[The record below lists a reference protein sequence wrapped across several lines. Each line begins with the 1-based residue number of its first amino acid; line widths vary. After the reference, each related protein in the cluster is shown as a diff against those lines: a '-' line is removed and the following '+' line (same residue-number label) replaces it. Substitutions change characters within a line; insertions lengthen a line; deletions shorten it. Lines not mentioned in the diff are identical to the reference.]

1 MKAFMEARKEIKKL
15 TEKAIK
21 KLYGLDFQF
30 KF

>member
-1 MKAFMEARKEIKKL
+1 MEARKEIKEL